1 MAGNFFRGTSV
12 EQDGRW
18 GKSDERLMAKMASKG
33 MFASILET
41 KINIKKVN
49 VDVISK
55 WITQKVIEV
64 LGFEDEIVINLI
76 INMLQGD
83 VIDGRKMQLGVTGF
97 LEKKT
102 PSFMEEL
109 WTLLVDAQNN
119 QPSGIPSIFINCKKE
134 EILLRQASTVPV
146 RADSNTTHHDETRM
160 VTKET
165 KSSIIRDDGIRDVVD
180 SRDRSRDR
188 VQRTDRDRDDSRDR
202 HRSTRNDDNEDRKY
216 KDRSRGRSDDRDG
229 VDHRDRSRRDDGY
242 KGRHDR
248 DDYRSRVDRDEYRD
262 RNSGRRVDDDRRDS
276 RGDRHRSAYT
286 HRDEEEHEGRAGR
299 SRR

>member
-49 VDVISK
+49 IDVISK

-119 QPSGIPSIFINCKKE
+119 QPSGIPSIFINRKKE
-134 EILLRQASTVPV
+134 EIRLRQASAVP
-146 RADSNTTHHDETRM
+146 ALAESNTTHHDETRM

-165 KSSIIRDDGIRDVVD
+165 KGSIIRDDGIKDVVD
-180 SRDRSRDR
+180 SGDRSRPK
-188 VQRTDRDRDDSRDR
+188 VQRSDLDRDDSRDR

-216 KDRSRGRSDDRDG
+216 RDRSRDRSDDRDSD
-229 VDHRDRSRRDDGY
+229 DHRDRSRRDSGY
-242 KGRHDR
+242 RGRHDR
-248 DDYRSRVDRDEYRD
+248 DDYRSLVDRVDYRD
-262 RNSGRRVDDDRRDS
+262 RNSSRRVDDDRRDS
-276 RGDRHRSAYT
+276 RGDRHRSAYV
-286 HRDEEEHEGRAGR
+286 HRDDEEREDRADR
-299 SRR
+299 SKR

>member
-119 QPSGIPSIFINCKKE
+119 QPSGIPSIFINRKKE
-134 EILLRQASTVPV
+134 EILLRQVSAVPV
-146 RADSNTTHHDETRM
+146 RADSNTTDRDEIRM
-160 VTKET
+160 VKKET
-165 KSSIIRDDGIRDVVD
+165 KGSIIRDDGIRDVVD
-180 SRDRSRDR
+180 CRDRSRDR

-202 HRSTRNDDNEDRKY
+202 HRSTRKDDNEDRKY
-216 KDRSRGRSDDRDG
+216 RDRSRDRSDDRDG
-229 VDHRDRSRRDDGY
+229 DDHRDCSRRDDGY
-242 KGRHDR
+242 KGRRDR

-262 RNSGRRVDDDRRDS
+262 RNLGRRVDDDRRDS
-276 RGDRHRSAYT
+276 RGDRHRSAYE
-286 HRDEEEHEGRAGR
+286 HRDDEER
-299 SRR
+299 